1 MINSDVINDVFLD
14 VLLQDTPLEEIIKH
28 PCISVEIKYY
38 MGKIAIM
45 VKKIIRSGFMILDF
59 LQGLSTRNDD

>member
-1 MINSDVINDVFLD
+1 MELTSDDKFSDVINDVFLD

-45 VKKIIRSGFMILDF
+45 VKKIIR
-59 LQGLSTRNDD
+59 